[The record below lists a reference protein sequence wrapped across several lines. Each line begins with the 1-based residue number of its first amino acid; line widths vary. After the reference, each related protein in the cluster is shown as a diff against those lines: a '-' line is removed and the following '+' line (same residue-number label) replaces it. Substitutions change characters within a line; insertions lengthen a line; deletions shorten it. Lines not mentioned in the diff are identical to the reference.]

1 MIKKNKRSGDMNRY
15 ISRDNF
21 LREKDMS
28 ISTRKSFD
36 TLFRNIEEYEDVIDK
51 AIDEWTKEDCLDML
65 ASLGIKK
72 ANTIAVKW
80 SLLKKYLI
88 YIGNTVYR
96 EITKSDL
103 ENIDGSVLRYIPYEE
118 VILGLDVF
126 ENYIDKAIVL
136 LLRNGIRSDEYR
148 LIKHE
153 DIDVENNTIK
163 LSNRNV
169 RVDDYTMDILV
180 KAMNERGYKMNI
192 KDKSNYNYYHYNME
206 SPYLIKNR
214 RNKYNDDG
222 RTPMI
227 ETSLRDRTNKLLRRV
242 EIDGISS
249 TALVSSYIVDKIIEF
264 ENEMGLTL
272 NENQIKGFVEN
283 KLKMKCNMYT
293 IYNMKKNIGE

>member
-1 MIKKNKRSGDMNRY
+1 MNRY

-103 ENIDGSVLRYIPYEE
+103 ENIDGSVLRYISYEE

-153 DIDVENNTIK
+153 DIDIENNTIK
-163 LSNRNV
+163 LSNRVV

-214 RNKYNDDG
+214 KNKYNDDG

-293 IYNMKKNIGE
+293 IYNMKKNMGE

>member
-1 MIKKNKRSGDMNRY
+1 MNRY

-28 ISTRKSFD
+28 VSTRKSFD

-51 AIDEWTKEDCLDML
+51 VVDEWTKEDCLDML

-148 LIKHE
+148 LIKRE

-214 RNKYNDDG
+214 KNKYNDDG

>member
-1 MIKKNKRSGDMNRY
+1 MNRY

-28 ISTRKSFD
+28 VSTRKSFD

-96 EITKSDL
+96 EITKNDL

-163 LSNRNV
+163 LSNRVV

-214 RNKYNDDG
+214 KNKYNDDG

-293 IYNMKKNIGE
+293 IYNMKKNMGE

>member
-1 MIKKNKRSGDMNRY
+1 MNRY

-51 AIDEWTKEDCLDML
+51 AVDEWTKEDCLDML

-163 LSNRNV
+163 LSNRVV

-214 RNKYNDDG
+214 KNKYNDDG

>member
-1 MIKKNKRSGDMNRY
+1 MNRY

-51 AIDEWTKEDCLDML
+51 VVDEWTKEDCLDML

-163 LSNRNV
+163 LSNRDV

-214 RNKYNDDG
+214 KNKYNDDG

-227 ETSLRDRTNKLLRRV
+227 DTSLKDRTNKLLRRV
-242 EIDGISS
+242 NIDGISS

-264 ENEMGLTL
+264 ENEMGLIL

>member
-1 MIKKNKRSGDMNRY
+1 MNRY

-163 LSNRNV
+163 LSNRVV

-214 RNKYNDDG
+214 KNKYNDDG

-293 IYNMKKNIGE
+293 IYNMKKNMGE

>member
-1 MIKKNKRSGDMNRY
+1 MNRY

-153 DIDVENNTIK
+153 DIDVENNAIK
-163 LSNRNV
+163 LSNRV
-169 RVDDYTMDILV
+169 IRVDDYTMDILV

-214 RNKYNDDG
+214 KNKYNDDG

-293 IYNMKKNIGE
+293 IYNMKKNMGE

>member
-1 MIKKNKRSGDMNRY
+1 MNRY

-153 DIDVENNTIK
+153 DIDIENNTIK
-163 LSNRNV
+163 LSNRDV

-214 RNKYNDDG
+214 KNKYNDDG

>member
-1 MIKKNKRSGDMNRY
+1 MNRY

-28 ISTRKSFD
+28 VSTRKSFD

-163 LSNRNV
+163 LSNRV
-169 RVDDYTMDILV
+169 IRVDDYTMDILV

-214 RNKYNDDG
+214 KNKYNDDG

-249 TALVSSYIVDKIIEF
+249 TALVSSYIVDKIVEF

-293 IYNMKKNIGE
+293 IYNMKKNMGE

>member
-1 MIKKNKRSGDMNRY
+1 MNRY

-88 YIGNTVYR
+88 YIGNTVYS

-103 ENIDGSVLRYIPYEE
+103 ENIDGSVLRYITYEE

-163 LSNRNV
+163 LSNRVV

-214 RNKYNDDG
+214 KNKYNDDG

-293 IYNMKKNIGE
+293 IYNMKKNMGE

>member
-1 MIKKNKRSGDMNRY
+1 MNRY

-28 ISTRKSFD
+28 VSTRKSFD

-51 AIDEWTKEDCLDML
+51 VVDEWTKEDCLDML

-214 RNKYNDDG
+214 KNKYNDDG

-242 EIDGISS
+242 EIDGMSS

>member
-1 MIKKNKRSGDMNRY
+1 MNRY

-21 LREKDMS
+21 LKEKDMS

-51 AIDEWTKEDCLDML
+51 SIYEWTKEDCLNML

-80 SLLKKYLI
+80 SLLKKYLV

-96 EITKSDL
+96 EVTKDDL
-103 ENIDGSVLRYIPYEE
+103 ENIDSSVLRYIPYEE

-126 ENYIDKAIVL
+126 ENYVDKAIVL

-153 DIDVENNTIK
+153 DINVENNIIK
-163 LSNRNV
+163 LSNRDV

-214 RNKYNDDG
+214 KNKYNDDG

-293 IYNMKKNIGE
+293 IYNMKKNMGE

>member
-1 MIKKNKRSGDMNRY
+1 MNRY

-103 ENIDGSVLRYIPYEE
+103 ENIDGSVLRYITYEE

-214 RNKYNDDG
+214 KNKYNDDG

>member
-1 MIKKNKRSGDMNRY
+1 MNRY

-103 ENIDGSVLRYIPYEE
+103 ENIDGSVLRYITYEE

-153 DIDVENNTIK
+153 DIDIENNTIK

-214 RNKYNDDG
+214 KNKYNDDG

-293 IYNMKKNIGE
+293 IYNMKKNMGE

>member
-1 MIKKNKRSGDMNRY
+1 MNRY

-21 LREKDMS
+21 LKEKDMS
-28 ISTRKSFD
+28 VSTRKSFD

-51 AIDEWTKEDCLDML
+51 SIYEWTKEDCLNML

-80 SLLKKYLI
+80 SLLKKYLV

-96 EITKSDL
+96 EVTKDDL
-103 ENIDGSVLRYIPYEE
+103 ENIDSSVLRYIPYEE
-118 VILGLDVF
+118 VILGLDIF

-153 DIDVENNTIK
+153 DIDVENNLVK
-163 LSNRNV
+163 LPNRHI
-169 RVDDYTMDILV
+169 RVDNYTMNILV
-180 KAMNERGYKMNI
+180 KAMNERGYKMNVI

-214 RNKYNDDG
+214 KNKYNDDG

-227 ETSLRDRTNKLLRRV
+227 DTSLKDRTNKLLRRV
-242 EIDGISS
+242 NIDGISS

-264 ENEMGLTL
+264 ENEMGLIL

>member
-1 MIKKNKRSGDMNRY
+1 MNRY

-51 AIDEWTKEDCLDML
+51 VVDEWTKEDCLDML

-96 EITKSDL
+96 EITKNDL

-214 RNKYNDDG
+214 KNKYNDDG

>member
-1 MIKKNKRSGDMNRY
+1 MNRY

-28 ISTRKSFD
+28 VSTRKSFD

-51 AIDEWTKEDCLDML
+51 VVDEWTKEDCLDML

-96 EITKSDL
+96 EITKNDL

-118 VILGLDVF
+118 VILGLDIF

-163 LSNRNV
+163 LSNRVV

-214 RNKYNDDG
+214 KNKYNDDG

-293 IYNMKKNIGE
+293 IYNMKKNMGE

>member
-1 MIKKNKRSGDMNRY
+1 MNRY

-51 AIDEWTKEDCLDML
+51 VVDEWTKEDCLDML

-214 RNKYNDDG
+214 KNKYNDDG

-293 IYNMKKNIGE
+293 IYNMKKNMGE

>member
-1 MIKKNKRSGDMNRY
+1 MNRY

-21 LREKDMS
+21 LKEKDMS
-28 ISTRKSFD
+28 VSTRKSFD

-51 AIDEWTKEDCLDML
+51 SIYEWTKEDCLNML

-80 SLLKKYLI
+80 SLLKKYLV

-96 EITKSDL
+96 EVTKDDL
-103 ENIDGSVLRYIPYEE
+103 ENIDSSVLRYIPYEE

-153 DIDVENNTIK
+153 DIDVDNNLIK
-163 LSNRNV
+163 LPNRHV
-169 RVDDYTMDILV
+169 SVDDYTMNILV
-180 KAMNERGYKMNI
+180 KAMNERGYKMNVI

-214 RNKYNDDG
+214 KNKYNDDG

-227 ETSLRDRTNKLLRRV
+227 DTSLKDRTNKLLRRV
-242 EIDGISS
+242 NIDGISS

-264 ENEMGLTL
+264 ENEMGLIL

>member
-1 MIKKNKRSGDMNRY
+1 MNRY

-96 EITKSDL
+96 EITKNDL

-163 LSNRNV
+163 LSNRDV

-214 RNKYNDDG
+214 KNKYNDDG

>member
-1 MIKKNKRSGDMNRY
+1 MNRY

-163 LSNRNV
+163 LSNRDI

>member
-1 MIKKNKRSGDMNRY
+1 MNRY

-163 LSNRNV
+163 LSNRDV

-214 RNKYNDDG
+214 KNKYNDDG

-293 IYNMKKNIGE
+293 IYNMKKNMGE

>member
-1 MIKKNKRSGDMNRY
+1 MNRY

-21 LREKDMS
+21 LKEKDMS
-28 ISTRKSFD
+28 VSTRKSFD

-51 AIDEWTKEDCLDML
+51 SIYEWTKEDCLNML

-80 SLLKKYLI
+80 SLLKKYLV

-96 EITKSDL
+96 EVTKDDL
-103 ENIDGSVLRYIPYEE
+103 ENIDSSVLRYIPYEE

-153 DIDVENNTIK
+153 DIDVDNNLIK
-163 LSNRNV
+163 LPNRHV
-169 RVDDYTMDILV
+169 RVDNYTMNILV
-180 KAMNERGYKMNI
+180 KAMNERGYKMNVI

-214 RNKYNDDG
+214 KNKYNDDG

-227 ETSLRDRTNKLLRRV
+227 DTSLKDRTNKLLRTV
-242 EIDGISS
+242 NIDGISS

-264 ENEMGLTL
+264 ENEMGLIL

>member
-1 MIKKNKRSGDMNRY
+1 MNRY

-80 SLLKKYLI
+80 NLLKKYLI

-163 LSNRNV
+163 LSNRVV

-180 KAMNERGYKMNI
+180 KAMSERGYKMNI

-214 RNKYNDDG
+214 KNKYNDDG

-293 IYNMKKNIGE
+293 IYNMKKNMGE

>member
-1 MIKKNKRSGDMNRY
+1 MNRY
-15 ISRDNF
+15 ISRNNF

-153 DIDVENNTIK
+153 DIDVENNAIK
-163 LSNRNV
+163 LSNRV
-169 RVDDYTMDILV
+169 IRVDDYTMDILV

>member
-1 MIKKNKRSGDMNRY
+1 MNRY

-153 DIDVENNTIK
+153 DIDIENNTIK

-214 RNKYNDDG
+214 KNKYNDDG

>member
-1 MIKKNKRSGDMNRY
+1 MNRY
-15 ISRDNF
+15 ISRNNF

-153 DIDVENNTIK
+153 DIDVENNAIK
-163 LSNRNV
+163 LSNRV
-169 RVDDYTMDILV
+169 IRVDDYTMDILV

-214 RNKYNDDG
+214 KNKYNDDG

>member
-1 MIKKNKRSGDMNRY
+1 MNRY

-72 ANTIAVKW
+72 ADTIAVKW

-163 LSNRNV
+163 LSNRVV

-214 RNKYNDDG
+214 KNKYNDDG

-293 IYNMKKNIGE
+293 IYNMKKNMGE

>member
-1 MIKKNKRSGDMNRY
+1 MNRY

-21 LREKDMS
+21 LKEKDMS
-28 ISTRKSFD
+28 VSTRKSFD

-51 AIDEWTKEDCLDML
+51 SIYEWTKEDCLNML

-80 SLLKKYLI
+80 SLLKKYLV

-96 EITKSDL
+96 EVTKDDL
-103 ENIDGSVLRYIPYEE
+103 ENIDSSVLRYIPYEE

-153 DIDVENNTIK
+153 DIDVENNLIK
-163 LSNRNV
+163 LPNRYV
-169 RVDDYTMDILV
+169 SVDDYTMNILV
-180 KAMNERGYKMNI
+180 KAMNERGYKMNVI

-214 RNKYNDDG
+214 KNKYNDDG

-227 ETSLRDRTNKLLRRV
+227 DTSLKDRTNKLLRRV
-242 EIDGISS
+242 NIDGISS

>member
-1 MIKKNKRSGDMNRY
+1 MNRY

-21 LREKDMS
+21 LKEKDMS

-51 AIDEWTKEDCLDML
+51 SIDEWTKEDCLDML

-96 EITKSDL
+96 EVTKDDL
-103 ENIDGSVLRYIPYEE
+103 ENIDSSVLRYIPYEE

-153 DIDVENNTIK
+153 DIDVENNLVK
-163 LSNRNV
+163 LPNRHV
-169 RVDDYTMDILV
+169 RVDDYTMNILV
-180 KAMNERGYKMNI
+180 KAMNERGYKMNVI

-214 RNKYNDDG
+214 KNKYNDDG

-227 ETSLRDRTNKLLRRV
+227 DTSLKDRTNKLLRRV
-242 EIDGISS
+242 NIDGISS

>member
-1 MIKKNKRSGDMNRY
+1 MNRY

-163 LSNRNV
+163 LSNRVV

-192 KDKSNYNYYHYNME
+192 VKDKSNYNYYHYNME

-227 ETSLRDRTNKLLRRV
+227 ETSLRDRTNKLLRRI

-293 IYNMKKNIGE
+293 IYNMKKNMGE

>member
-1 MIKKNKRSGDMNRY
+1 MNRY

-163 LSNRNV
+163 LSNRVV

-214 RNKYNDDG
+214 KNKYNDDG

-264 ENEMGLTL
+264 ENEMGLIL

-283 KLKMKCNMYT
+283 TLKMKCNMYT

>member
-1 MIKKNKRSGDMNRY
+1 MNRY

-51 AIDEWTKEDCLDML
+51 VVDEWTKEDCLDML

-153 DIDVENNTIK
+153 DIDVENNAIK
-163 LSNRNV
+163 LSNRDV

-214 RNKYNDDG
+214 KNKYNDDG

>member
-1 MIKKNKRSGDMNRY
+1 MKNN
-15 ISRDNF
+15 
-21 LREKDMS
+21 
-28 ISTRKSFD
+28 
-36 TLFRNIEEYEDVIDK
+36 
-51 AIDEWTKEDCLDML
+51 A
-65 ASLGIKK
+65 
-72 ANTIAVKW
+72 
-80 SLLKKYLI
+80 
-88 YIGNTVYR
+88 
-96 EITKSDL
+96 
-103 ENIDGSVLRYIPYEE
+103 
-118 VILGLDVF
+118 
-126 ENYIDKAIVL
+126 
-136 LLRNGIRSDEYR
+136 
-148 LIKHE
+148 
-153 DIDVENNTIK
+153 IK
-163 LSNRNV
+163 LSNRVV

-214 RNKYNDDG
+214 KNKYNDDG

-293 IYNMKKNIGE
+293 IYNMKKNMGE

>member
-1 MIKKNKRSGDMNRY
+1 MNRY

-51 AIDEWTKEDCLDML
+51 VVDEWTKEDCLDML

-163 LSNRNV
+163 LSNRVV

-214 RNKYNDDG
+214 KNKYNDDG

>member
-1 MIKKNKRSGDMNRY
+1 MNRY

-21 LREKDMS
+21 LKEKDMS

-180 KAMNERGYKMNI
+180 KAMSERGYKMNI

-293 IYNMKKNIGE
+293 IYNMKKNMGE

>member
-1 MIKKNKRSGDMNRY
+1 MNRY

-153 DIDVENNTIK
+153 DIDVENNAIK
-163 LSNRNV
+163 LSNRVV

-180 KAMNERGYKMNI
+180 KAMSERGYKMNI

-293 IYNMKKNIGE
+293 IYNMKKNMGE

>member
-1 MIKKNKRSGDMNRY
+1 MNRY

-153 DIDVENNTIK
+153 DIDVENNAIK
-163 LSNRNV
+163 LSNRVV

-214 RNKYNDDG
+214 KNKYNDDG

>member
-1 MIKKNKRSGDMNRY
+1 MNRY

-153 DIDVENNTIK
+153 DINIENNTIK
-163 LSNRNV
+163 LSNRDV

-293 IYNMKKNIGE
+293 IYNMKKNMGE

>member
-1 MIKKNKRSGDMNRY
+1 MNRY

-153 DIDVENNTIK
+153 NIDVENNTIK
-163 LSNRNV
+163 LSNRVV

-214 RNKYNDDG
+214 KNKYNDDG